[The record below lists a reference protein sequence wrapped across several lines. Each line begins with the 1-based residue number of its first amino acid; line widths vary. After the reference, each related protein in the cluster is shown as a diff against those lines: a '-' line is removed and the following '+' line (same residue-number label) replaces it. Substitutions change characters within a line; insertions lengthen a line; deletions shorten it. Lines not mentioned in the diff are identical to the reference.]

1 MRNGEI
7 TMEERKYEVL
17 VDGDTV
23 AEGMD
28 INMAT
33 ILVKALFNEYYNEH
47 SMIVGIKEM
56 DRCKACID

>member
-1 MRNGEI
+1 
-7 TMEERKYEVL
+7 MEERKYEVL